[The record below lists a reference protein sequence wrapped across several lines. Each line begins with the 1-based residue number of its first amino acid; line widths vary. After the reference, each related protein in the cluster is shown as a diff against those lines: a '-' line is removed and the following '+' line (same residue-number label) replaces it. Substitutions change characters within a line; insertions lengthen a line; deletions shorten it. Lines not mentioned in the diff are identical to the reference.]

1 MINFWKRKELRMKIE
16 KMMELIEYLTKY
28 IYKENR
34 ENREAGSVDKYK
46 NLDSGLTWL
55 S

>member
-1 MINFWKRKELRMKIE
+1 MELRK
-16 KMMELIEYLTKY
+16 YLTKY
-28 IYKENR
+28 IYIYKKNK